1 MLGMICYLYL
11 GKVMG
16 LKMDMDFM
24 AQTVQRWIAFLFGYI
39 TNPVDNT
46 MLVFLILVHWIA
58 TYAEDRAIQLL
69 NN

>member
-1 MLGMICYLYL
+1 MICYLYL
-11 GKVMG
+11 DKVMG
-16 LKMDMDFM
+16 LKMDM
-24 AQTVQRWIAFLFGYI
+24 
-39 TNPVDNT
+39 DNT

>member
-1 MLGMICYLYL
+1 
-11 GKVMG
+11 MG

-46 MLVFLILVHWIA
+46 MLVFLILVHWIV